1 METTFKRIAGGML
14 LLPLPLRL
22 SISIHSALA
31 FNVMDSLCRC
41 NFTLT
46 DDANYSFW
54 FVLHLRLSYFHCKYK
69 HKSTM
74 PRDGGEK
81 LISFETRSL
90 YALQLRK

>member
-1 METTFKRIAGGML
+1 MLKRIGYVVMS
-14 LLPLPLRL
+14 LLPL

-69 HKSTM
+69 HKQTFAG
-74 PRDGGEK
+74 DGM
-81 LISFETRSL
+81 RN
-90 YALQLRK
+90 